1 MEIFA
6 EHLVQPDDHPICRP
20 LLGAFGFVP
29 IRISNQTH
37 VNGGWSRGRSTGSGA
52 RPATDAMH
60 LRGGEMTSNE
70 DFKNQE
76 LSQSIFKN

>member
-6 EHLVQPDDHPICRP
+6 EQLVQPDDHLIRRP

-37 VNGGWSRGRSTGSGA
+37 VNGGWSRGRGTGSGA
-52 RPATDAMH
+52 RPATGRAASS
-60 LRGGEMTSNE
+60 GG
-70 DFKNQE
+70 
-76 LSQSIFKN
+76 